1 MAKSATIEESF
12 EKLDKIVSQLED
24 GSLSMNEAFKLYK
37 EGVQLVNN
45 CNNMLDKVEKQL
57 VVLNGSEETDDDLIH
72 PYCHRVIPRL
82 FVATQETQYWQG
94 EYGCR
99 QRG

>member
-24 GSLSMNEAFKLYK
+24 GNLSMNEAFKLYK

-57 VVLNGSEETDDDLIH
+57 VVLNGGEETDD
-72 PYCHRVIPRL
+72 V
-82 FVATQETQYWQG
+82 
-94 EYGCR
+94 
-99 QRG
+99 

>member
-57 VVLNGSEETDDDLIH
+57 VVLNVSEETDD
-72 PYCHRVIPRL
+72 V
-82 FVATQETQYWQG
+82 
-94 EYGCR
+94 
-99 QRG
+99 

>member
-12 EKLDKIVSQLED
+12 EKLDKIVSQLEH
-24 GSLSMNEAFKLYK
+24 GNLSMNEAFKLYK

-57 VVLNGSEETDDDLIH
+57 VVLNGSEETDD
-72 PYCHRVIPRL
+72 V
-82 FVATQETQYWQG
+82 
-94 EYGCR
+94 
-99 QRG
+99 

>member
-24 GSLSMNEAFKLYK
+24 GNLSMNEAFKLYK

-57 VVLNGSEETDDDLIH
+57 VVLNGSEGTDD
-72 PYCHRVIPRL
+72 V
-82 FVATQETQYWQG
+82 
-94 EYGCR
+94 
-99 QRG
+99 

>member
-24 GSLSMNEAFKLYK
+24 GSLSMNEAFKLY
-37 EGVQLVNN
+37 N

-57 VVLNGSEETDDDLIH
+57 VVLNGSEETDD
-72 PYCHRVIPRL
+72 V
-82 FVATQETQYWQG
+82 
-94 EYGCR
+94 
-99 QRG
+99 

>member
-57 VVLNGSEETDDDLIH
+57 VVLNGSEETD
-72 PYCHRVIPRL
+72 YV
-82 FVATQETQYWQG
+82 
-94 EYGCR
+94 
-99 QRG
+99 

>member
-12 EKLDKIVSQLED
+12 EILDIIVSQLED

-57 VVLNGSEETDDDLIH
+57 VVLNGSEETDD
-72 PYCHRVIPRL
+72 V
-82 FVATQETQYWQG
+82 
-94 EYGCR
+94 
-99 QRG
+99 

>member
-37 EGVQLVNN
+37 EGVQLVNK

-57 VVLNGSEETDDDLIH
+57 VVLNGSEETDD
-72 PYCHRVIPRL
+72 V
-82 FVATQETQYWQG
+82 
-94 EYGCR
+94 
-99 QRG
+99 

>member
-24 GSLSMNEAFKLYK
+24 GGLSMNEAFKLYK

-57 VVLNGSEETDDDLIH
+57 VVLNGSEETDD
-72 PYCHRVIPRL
+72 V
-82 FVATQETQYWQG
+82 
-94 EYGCR
+94 
-99 QRG
+99 

>member
-57 VVLNGSEETDDDLIH
+57 VVLNGSEEKDD
-72 PYCHRVIPRL
+72 V
-82 FVATQETQYWQG
+82 
-94 EYGCR
+94 
-99 QRG
+99 

>member
-1 MAKSATIEESF
+1 MVKSATIEESF

-57 VVLNGSEETDDDLIH
+57 VVLNGSEETDD
-72 PYCHRVIPRL
+72 V
-82 FVATQETQYWQG
+82 
-94 EYGCR
+94 
-99 QRG
+99 

>member
-12 EKLDKIVSQLED
+12 EKLDKTVSQLED

-57 VVLNGSEETDDDLIH
+57 VVLNGSEETDD
-72 PYCHRVIPRL
+72 V
-82 FVATQETQYWQG
+82 
-94 EYGCR
+94 
-99 QRG
+99 

>member
-57 VVLNGSEETDDDLIH
+57 VVLNGSEETDDV
-72 PYCHRVIPRL
+72 YR
-82 FVATQETQYWQG
+82 
-94 EYGCR
+94 
-99 QRG
+99 

>member
-57 VVLNGSEETDDDLIH
+57 VVLNGSEETDD
-72 PYCHRVIPRL
+72 V
-82 FVATQETQYWQG
+82 
-94 EYGCR
+94 
-99 QRG
+99 QR

>member
-57 VVLNGSEETDDDLIH
+57 VVLNGSEEADD
-72 PYCHRVIPRL
+72 V
-82 FVATQETQYWQG
+82 
-94 EYGCR
+94 
-99 QRG
+99 

>member
-1 MAKSATIEESF
+1 MAKSTTIEESF

-57 VVLNGSEETDDDLIH
+57 VVLNGSEETDD
-72 PYCHRVIPRL
+72 V
-82 FVATQETQYWQG
+82 
-94 EYGCR
+94 
-99 QRG
+99 

>member
-57 VVLNGSEETDDDLIH
+57 VVLNGSAALVT
-72 PYCHRVIPRL
+72 
-82 FVATQETQYWQG
+82 
-94 EYGCR
+94 
-99 QRG
+99 

>member
-57 VVLNGSEETDDDLIH
+57 VVLNGSEETDD
-72 PYCHRVIPRL
+72 V
-82 FVATQETQYWQG
+82 
-94 EYGCR
+94 YG
-99 QRG
+99 

>member
-57 VVLNGSEETDDDLIH
+57 VVLNGSEEPD
-72 PYCHRVIPRL
+72 YV
-82 FVATQETQYWQG
+82 
-94 EYGCR
+94 
-99 QRG
+99 

>member
-24 GSLSMNEAFKLYK
+24 GNLSMNEAFKLYK

-57 VVLNGSEETDDDLIH
+57 VVLNGSEETDD
-72 PYCHRVIPRL
+72 V
-82 FVATQETQYWQG
+82 
-94 EYGCR
+94 YG
-99 QRG
+99 

>member
-45 CNNMLDKVEKQL
+45 CNTMLDKVEKQL
-57 VVLNGSEETDDDLIH
+57 VVLNGSEETDD
-72 PYCHRVIPRL
+72 V
-82 FVATQETQYWQG
+82 
-94 EYGCR
+94 
-99 QRG
+99 

>member
-24 GSLSMNEAFKLYK
+24 GSLSMNEAFKLYN

-57 VVLNGSEETDDDLIH
+57 VVLNGSEETDD
-72 PYCHRVIPRL
+72 V
-82 FVATQETQYWQG
+82 
-94 EYGCR
+94 
-99 QRG
+99 

>member
-1 MAKSATIEESF
+1 MAKSATSEQSF
-12 EKLDKIVSQLED
+12 EKLEKIGSQLEG

-57 VVLNGSEETDDDLIH
+57 VVLNGSEETDD
-72 PYCHRVIPRL
+72 V
-82 FVATQETQYWQG
+82 
-94 EYGCR
+94 
-99 QRG
+99 

>member
-57 VVLNGSEETDDDLIH
+57 VVLNGSEETDDYYILI
-72 PYCHRVIPRL
+72 L
-82 FVATQETQYWQG
+82 
-94 EYGCR
+94 
-99 QRG
+99 

>member
-45 CNNMLDKVEKQL
+45 CNNMLDKGEKQL
-57 VVLNGSEETDDDLIH
+57 VVLNGSEETDD
-72 PYCHRVIPRL
+72 V
-82 FVATQETQYWQG
+82 
-94 EYGCR
+94 
-99 QRG
+99 

>member
-57 VVLNGSEETDDDLIH
+57 VVFNGSEETDD
-72 PYCHRVIPRL
+72 V
-82 FVATQETQYWQG
+82 
-94 EYGCR
+94 
-99 QRG
+99 

>member
-45 CNNMLDKVEKQL
+45 CNNMLDKVKKQL
-57 VVLNGSEETDDDLIH
+57 VVLNGSEETDD
-72 PYCHRVIPRL
+72 V
-82 FVATQETQYWQG
+82 
-94 EYGCR
+94 
-99 QRG
+99 

>member
-24 GSLSMNEAFKLYK
+24 GRLSMNEAFKLYK

-57 VVLNGSEETDDDLIH
+57 VVLNGSEETDD
-72 PYCHRVIPRL
+72 V
-82 FVATQETQYWQG
+82 
-94 EYGCR
+94 
-99 QRG
+99 

>member
-24 GSLSMNEAFKLYK
+24 GSLYMNEAFKLYK

-57 VVLNGSEETDDDLIH
+57 VVLNGSEETDD
-72 PYCHRVIPRL
+72 V
-82 FVATQETQYWQG
+82 
-94 EYGCR
+94 
-99 QRG
+99 

>member
-1 MAKSATIEESF
+1 MAKSATIEESL

-57 VVLNGSEETDDDLIH
+57 VVLNGSEETDD
-72 PYCHRVIPRL
+72 V
-82 FVATQETQYWQG
+82 
-94 EYGCR
+94 
-99 QRG
+99 

>member
-1 MAKSATIEESF
+1 MAKSATIEKSF

-57 VVLNGSEETDDDLIH
+57 VVLNGSEETDD
-72 PYCHRVIPRL
+72 V
-82 FVATQETQYWQG
+82 
-94 EYGCR
+94 
-99 QRG
+99 

>member
-12 EKLDKIVSQLED
+12 EKLDNIVSQLED

-57 VVLNGSEETDDDLIH
+57 VVLNGSEETDD
-72 PYCHRVIPRL
+72 V
-82 FVATQETQYWQG
+82 
-94 EYGCR
+94 
-99 QRG
+99 

>member
-24 GSLSMNEAFKLYK
+24 GSLSMNEAFK

-57 VVLNGSEETDDDLIH
+57 VVLNGSEETDD
-72 PYCHRVIPRL
+72 V
-82 FVATQETQYWQG
+82 
-94 EYGCR
+94 
-99 QRG
+99 

>member
-57 VVLNGSEETDDDLIH
+57 VVLNRSEETDD
-72 PYCHRVIPRL
+72 V
-82 FVATQETQYWQG
+82 
-94 EYGCR
+94 
-99 QRG
+99 

>member
-45 CNNMLDKVEKQL
+45 CNNMLDKDEKQL
-57 VVLNGSEETDDDLIH
+57 VVLNGSEETDD
-72 PYCHRVIPRL
+72 V
-82 FVATQETQYWQG
+82 
-94 EYGCR
+94 
-99 QRG
+99 

>member
-24 GSLSMNEAFKLYK
+24 GRLSMNEAFKLYK
-37 EGVQLVNN
+37 EGIQLVNN

-57 VVLNGSEETDDDLIH
+57 VVLNGSEETDD
-72 PYCHRVIPRL
+72 V
-82 FVATQETQYWQG
+82 
-94 EYGCR
+94 
-99 QRG
+99 